1 MATTHR
7 SDSQNI
13 AFGVLAFH
21 RFSQRSLCI
30 SFSAFLVLD
39 FGSELGEYIPP
50 IYVHV
55 FQRSFIL
62 QASLACVSLVLTAF
76 SSIC

>member
-13 AFGVLAFH
+13 AFGVVAFH

-50 IYVHV
+50 IYV
-55 FQRSFIL
+55 
-62 QASLACVSLVLTAF
+62 
-76 SSIC
+76 